1 MGRGFVY
8 KGSVTPPPQG
18 GGAPALPILWGFP
31 SMYAYTLCRRST
43 RFDVVTHVRMSVYL
57 GVSHSP
63 HPKESKV
70 PGLPN
75 FGVLHLCLHPLT
87 HNDQIRHGNTYGE
100 GHVFS
105 SATPL
110 HLHRCVARFLSDS
123 FFVLTDM
130 QADGRVVDFML
141 CLC

>member
-43 RFDVVTHVRMSVYL
+43 KFDVVTHVRMSVYL

-100 GHVFS
+100 GHVLAQPRHCICTDASRGF
-105 SATPL
+105 SAT
-110 HLHRCVARFLSDS
+110 A